1 MKKRSKKLVMVKNDS
16 EIAGYDTILSEVIDL
31 LESARHASARAVNV
45 FMTATYWLIGR
56 RIIEWEQ
63 AGKERA
69 TYGEALINRLS
80 ADITKR
86 FGRGFSRQ
94 NLQKMRLIYRI
105 YPPEKIC
112 QTLSGEF
119 KELVRVGN
127 GKLLMTSPEIF
138 EALSLAFPLS
148 WSHYVRLISVDN
160 EDTRRFYEA
169 EALRGGWSVR
179 QIDRQISTLFYERTL
194 LSKNK
199 AAMLKK
205 GTEAKPEDA
214 VTPEEEIKDP
224 FVLEFLNLKDEDSE
238 NDLEE
243 ALIQHLEKFLLE
255 LGGDFAFIGRQRRIV
270 ARIEELAAKIEEA
283 RGLRKKAGEEVE
295 ALFASSKVAIFEKQ
309 PCWKEAR
316 VGDFCEPPQ
325 YGYTESATTEP
336 IGPRF
341 LRITD
346 IQNGHV
352 DWDSVPFCNCPD
364 SEKYLLKENDLVF
377 ARTGATTGKS
387 FLITKCPEAI
397 FASYLIRL
405 RVKHSVSIEYLYQY
419 FQTPSYWSQITDEKK
434 GTGQPNV
441 NGKKLANISVP
452 LPPLPEQRRIV
463 AYLDILQAKVD
474 ALRRLQAET
483 GAEFN
488 ALLPA
493 VLDMAFKGEM

>member
-1 MKKRSKKLVMVKNDS
+1 MSFPMVALDDVIKHRNQFIQIDDLDNYKRCRVQLHAQGVVLRDIVSGAEIKTKKQQVCRTGEFLVA
-16 EIAGYDTILSEVIDL
+16 EIDAK
-31 LESARHASARAVNV
+31 
-45 FMTATYWLIGR
+45 IGGFG
-56 RIIEWEQ
+56 IVPPELDGAIVSSHYFLFVTDE
-63 AGKERA
+63 
-69 TYGEALINRLS
+69 NRL
-80 ADITKR
+80 DRR
-86 FGRGFSRQ
+86 FLDFFIRTPYFREQVKAQGSTNYAAIRPSDVLG
-94 NLQKMRLIYRI
+94 Y
-105 YPPEKIC
+105 KIP
-112 QTLSGEF
+112 L
-119 KELVRVGN
+119 
-127 GKLLMTSPEIF
+127 P
-138 EALSLAFPLS
+138 SLA
-148 WSHYVRLISVDN
+148 
-160 EDTRRFYEA
+160 E
-169 EALRGGWSVR
+169 
-179 QIDRQISTLFYERTL
+179 
-194 LSKNK
+194 
-199 AAMLKK
+199 
-205 GTEAKPEDA
+205 
-214 VTPEEEIKDP
+214 
-224 FVLEFLNLKDEDSE
+224 
-238 NDLEE
+238 
-243 ALIQHLEKFLLE
+243 
-255 LGGDFAFIGRQRRIV
+255 QRRIV
-270 ARIEELAAKIEEA
+270 ARIEKLAANIEEA